1 MENVAEGDRRP
12 VRLLWLSQEE
22 KVTAGGKSE
31 DLKCVLEP
39 GISAGA
45 YPLALGMGRRGREGK
60 EGAKGDSLG
69 CCLGI

>member
-1 MENVAEGDRRP
+1 M
-12 VRLLWLSQEE
+12 
-22 KVTAGGKSE
+22 TAGGKSE

-39 GISAGA
+39 DLSTGA

-60 EGAKGDSLG
+60 EGAKEDSLG